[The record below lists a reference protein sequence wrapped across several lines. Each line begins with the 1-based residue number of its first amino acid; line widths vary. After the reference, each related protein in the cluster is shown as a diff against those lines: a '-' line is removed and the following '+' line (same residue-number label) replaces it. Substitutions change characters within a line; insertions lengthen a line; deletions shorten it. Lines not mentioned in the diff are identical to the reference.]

1 MSCPVP
7 SAADLSAGE
16 GGGRRQSQTPCRAT
30 RRRPMR
36 SAPTGASARAVDAF
50 LSRYAARALFAAT
63 VAVAL
68 LSSEVAA
75 APRAVVLEIDGAIG
89 PAVADYVVRELRGIG
104 QSDTRLVILRMN
116 TPGGLDTSMRTIIRA
131 ILSSPVPVAAYVAPS
146 GARAAS
152 AGTYIT
158 YASAIAAM
166 APGTNLGAATPI
178 QLGGMPRL
186 PGGAPEQPA
195 GQKGK
200 EKGNEGNSAAEPA
213 DTETRKAVN
222 DAVAYIR
229 GLAELNDR
237 NADWAAEAVRTAVSL
252 PASEALKLHVID
264 VIADDV
270 PDLLRKIDGRT
281 VKVAGKPERL
291 ATAGLDVVTAAAD
304 WRTELLAVITD
315 PNVAFILMLI
325 GVYGLIFE
333 FLNPGA
339 VAPGLIG
346 SICLLV
352 ALYALNLLPINYAG
366 AALVLLGIGLMV
378 AEAHIGSF
386 GVIGVGGIVAFV
398 IGAIMMFPSGAPG
411 FTLSLSVVGA
421 ATVTTAA
428 LFLLVLTML
437 LRSRRRPV
445 VTGKEGLLGA
455 EGETVAWD
463 GGEGRVR
470 VNGEIWRAR
479 APRPLQPGARIKVIN
494 REGLVL
500 VVEPA

>member
-1 MSCPVP
+1 MR
-7 SAADLSAGE
+7 AAL
-16 GGGRRQSQTPCRAT
+16 R
-30 RRRPMR
+30 
-36 SAPTGASARAVDAF
+36 GASRAA
-50 LSRYAARALFAAT
+50 LRRCAHALFAAI
-63 VAVAL
+63 AV
-68 LSSEVAA
+68 LSLFSGEAA
-75 APRAVVLEIDGAIG
+75 AAQQAVVLQIDGAIG
-89 PAVADYVVRELRGIG
+89 PAVADYVVRELRGIRPA
-104 QSDTRLVILRMN
+104 DTRLIVLRMN
-116 TPGGLDTSMRTIIRA
+116 TPGGLDTSMREIIRA
-131 ILSSPVPVAAYVAPS
+131 ILASPVPVATYVAPS

-152 AGTYIT
+152 AGTYIA

-166 APGTNLGAATPI
+166 APGTNLGAATPVH
-178 QLGGMPRL
+178 LGAPGL
-186 PGGAPEQPA
+186 PGGTPQQPA
-195 GQKGK
+195 GQKDKDKSG
-200 EKGNEGNSAAEPA
+200 EKSTGSTEPA
-213 DTETRKAVN
+213 DAETRKAVN

-229 GLAELNDR
+229 GLAELSDR
-237 NADWAAEAVRTAVSL
+237 NAEWAAEAVRSAVSL

-281 VKVAGKPERL
+281 VKVAGKAERL
-291 ATAGLDVVTAAAD
+291 ATADLEIVTAAPD

-315 PNVAFILMLI
+315 PNVAFMLMLL

-339 VAPGLIG
+339 VAPGLVG
-346 SICLLV
+346 SISLLV

-386 GVIGVGGIVAFV
+386 GVIGVAGIVAFV
-398 IGAIMMFPSGAPG
+398 IGALLMFPSGAPG
-411 FTLSLSVVGA
+411 FTLSFSVVAA
-421 ATVTTAA
+421 ATIMTAA

-437 LRSRRRPV
+437 LQSRRRPV

-463 GGEGRVR
+463 GAEGRVR

-479 APRPLQPGARIKVIN
+479 APLPLPAGARIRVID

-500 VVEPA
+500 VVEAA

>member
-1 MSCPVP
+1 
-7 SAADLSAGE
+7 
-16 GGGRRQSQTPCRAT
+16 
-30 RRRPMR
+30 MR
-36 SAPTGASARAVDAF
+36 SAPTGASARRVDAC
-50 LSRYAARALFAAT
+50 LNRYVARALFAAM
-63 VAVAL
+63 VAL
-68 LSSEVAA
+68 SLPASEVAA
-75 APRAVVLEIDGAIG
+75 APRALVLEIDGAIG
-89 PAVADYVVRELRGIG
+89 PAVADYVVRELRGVG

-178 QLGGMPRL
+178 QVGRMPRL
-186 PGGAPEQPA
+186 PGGAPEQPD

-200 EKGNEGNSAAEPA
+200 EKGSDDKTSPAEPA

-237 NADWAAEAVRTAVSL
+237 NADWAAEAVRAAVSL

-281 VKVAGKPERL
+281 VKVAGKTERL

-346 SICLLV
+346 SISLLV

-398 IGAIMMFPSGAPG
+398 IGAIMMFPTDAPG

-421 ATVTTAA
+421 TTAATAA

-455 EGETVAWD
+455 GGETVAWD
-463 GGEGRVR
+463 GEEGRVR

-479 APRPLQPGARIKVIN
+479 ARLTLQPRARIKVIN